1 MSALHSNEVRRT
13 LSILLLL
20 LVGLPLIAP
29 LFART
34 AAAKLPLCCRK
45 NGDHHCMGG
54 MDMGVAIGSDHTLA
68 ALHARCPAFPKATA
82 VTLMQ
87 AAFFVRTQSR
97 FAEIVAHPNAQPQ
110 TEARYRIAFNRS
122 RQKRGPP
129 VILS

>member
-1 MSALHSNEVRRT
+1 VRRI

-20 LVGLPLIAP
+20 LVGLPLAAP

-34 AAAKLPLCCRK
+34 AAATLPICCRR
-45 NGDHHCMGG
+45 NGAHHCLGEMA
-54 MDMGVAIGSDHTLA
+54 MGVAIGSDHTLA
-68 ALHARCPAFPKATA
+68 ALHAKCPAFPKATA
-82 VTLMQ
+82 AGLWQ
-87 AAFFVRTQSR
+87 PAFFVRTESR
-97 FAEIVAHPNAQPQ
+97 FAEVVAHPTALPQ